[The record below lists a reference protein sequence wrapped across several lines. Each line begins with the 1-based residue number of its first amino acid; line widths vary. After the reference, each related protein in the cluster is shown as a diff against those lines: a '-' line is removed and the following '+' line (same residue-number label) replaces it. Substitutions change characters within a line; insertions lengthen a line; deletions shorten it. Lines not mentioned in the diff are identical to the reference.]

1 MKKKNTKTSLQNETT
16 EAVVAI
22 AQTHHDV
29 VLALL
34 IVSLVINLFI
44 LVGWVTLQV
53 TTVYDSQVASFL
65 FIR

>member
-1 MKKKNTKTSLQNETT
+1 MKKKNTNTSLQNETT
-16 EAVVAI
+16 EVVVTM

-44 LVGWVTLQV
+44 LVGWITLQV

>member
-1 MKKKNTKTSLQNETT
+1 MKKKNTNTSLQNETA
-16 EAVVAI
+16 EAVVVI
-22 AQTHHDV
+22 AQTHHDL
-29 VLALL
+29 VLSLL